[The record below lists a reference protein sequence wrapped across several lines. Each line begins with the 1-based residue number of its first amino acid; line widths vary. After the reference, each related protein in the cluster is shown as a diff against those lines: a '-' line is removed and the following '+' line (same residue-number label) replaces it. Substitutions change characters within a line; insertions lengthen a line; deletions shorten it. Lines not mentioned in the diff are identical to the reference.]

1 MSLKLLNKMVH
12 WEICCL
18 ATDTGF
24 QCELPEGTY
33 FIGDPNE
40 MMLPGIGATIGNL
53 NTGAFEDAETDAI
66 IVLHPF
72 NNEQFNLVSPK
83 GVVKIFSE
91 SGVIALMS
99 ANIVKPL
106 PEFDNNKITF
116 VGRVVV
122 EVIIEDISLLM
133 TQKEQLIA
141 LVPAEEEEPEE
152 SDEQMYTRLY
162 AAQGIKY

>member
-1 MSLKLLNKMVH
+1 MVH

-18 ATDTGF
+18 ATDRGF
-24 QCELPEGTY
+24 HCELPQGTY
-33 FIGDPNE
+33 YLGNPKE
-40 MMLPGIGATIGNL
+40 MMLPGIGETIGGL
-53 NTGAFEDAETDAI
+53 NTGAFEDAETDSI

-72 NNEQFNLVSPK
+72 NNEQFNFVSPK

-99 ANIVKPL
+99 AHIVKPL
-106 PEFDNNKITF
+106 PQFDNNRITF

-122 EVIIEDISLLM
+122 EVDVHEETLSM
-133 TQKEQLIA
+133 TQKDELIA
-141 LVPAEEEEPEE
+141 MISAEDEEPEE

-162 AAQGIKY
+162 AAQGIQY